1 MKFWIRWIVFG
12 LVLSFTAPNSYAQGR
27 RVATYF
33 FRGNLNPITS
43 DFPALQ
49 VLTKKGD
56 FVKEVVDKMG
66 NSNRKVYEFGRNAG
80 LYFVNKDAEGDFI
93 TDSYTVEMFFRYDDA
108 KLLLYG
114 QLLGNELNENEGDY
128 KHLVMSRDFDTKK
141 VLVYVNGI
149 KTMEFADTDD
159 NLLIDSESQ
168 IEFFAE
174 EGKETTSGAVS
185 LIKIYNFFIPE
196 ELSEK
201 YFKYY
206 KKGEKY
212 IDFDTYAEGNVLSDL
227 FFEQSKAELMS
238 ESLPLLDQ
246 LMDFMIMNPS
256 RKIELQGHTD
266 NQGDFYKNIALSKER
281 TETIKNYLVSKGID
295 SARIDVRGFGGT
307 RPRFSNY
314 DDNSRKLN
322 RRVELKVSKD

>member
-1 MKFWIRWIVFG
+1 MKNWIKYVV
-12 LVLSFTAPNSYAQGR
+12 LVLVFSSLIGEINGQER

-33 FRGNLNPITS
+33 FRGNLNPATD
-43 DFPALQ
+43 DFPALK

-56 FVKEVVDKMG
+56 FVNEVVSKMG
-66 NSNRKVYEFGRNAG
+66 ESDRKVYEFEQNAG
-80 LYFVNKDAEGDFI
+80 LYFVNKEAKGDFI

-114 QLLGNELNENEGDY
+114 QLLGNELNEDEGAY
-128 KHLVMSRDFDTKK
+128 KHLVMSRDFDTKN
-141 VLVYVNGI
+141 VLVYVNGQ
-149 KTMEFADTDD
+149 KTMEFVDTAD
-159 NLLIDSESQ
+159 NLVIDSESQ

-174 EGKETTSGAVS
+174 EGRNTTSGAVS

-196 ELSEK
+196 ELSDK

-206 KKGEKY
+206 QKGEKY
-212 IDFDTYAEGNVLSDL
+212 IDFDNYVEGNVLSDL
-227 FFEQSKAELMS
+227 FFEQSKADLLP

-246 LMDFMIMNPS
+246 LLDFLVMNPS

-266 NQGDFYKNIALSKER
+266 NQGDFYKNIELSKLR
-281 TETIKNYLVSKGID
+281 TETIKQYLVGKGID
-295 SARIDVRGFGGT
+295 PTRIEVRGFGGA

-314 DDNSRKLN
+314 DDNTRRLN

>member
-1 MKFWIRWIVFG
+1 MKIWTKYIGCILIFVSFFG
-12 LVLSFTAPNSYAQGR
+12 KGFSQER

-33 FRGNLNPITS
+33 FRGNLNPVTT

-49 VLTKKGD
+49 IMTKKGQ
-56 FVKEVVDKMG
+56 FVKEVVSKMG
-66 NSNRKVYEFGRNAG
+66 ESERKVYEFEKNGG
-80 LYFVNKDAEGDFI
+80 LYFVNREAKGDFI

-114 QLLGNELNENEGDY
+114 QLLGEELNENEGDY
-128 KHLVMSRDFDTKK
+128 KHLVMSRDFDTKN
-141 VLVYVNGI
+141 VLVYVNGT
-149 KTMEFADTDD
+149 KTIEFIDEED
-159 NLLIDSESQ
+159 NLVIDSESQ

-174 EGKETTSGAVS
+174 EGRNTTSGAVS

-206 KKGEKY
+206 RKGEKY
-212 IDFDTYAEGNVLSDL
+212 IDFNSFVEGNVLSDL
-227 FFEQSKAELMS
+227 YFEQSKADLMP

-246 LMDFMIMNPS
+246 LLDFLVMNPS

-266 NQGDFYKNIALSKER
+266 NQGDFYKNIELSKRR
-281 TETIKNYLVSKGID
+281 TDTIKQYLVSKGVD
-295 SARIDVRGFGGT
+295 EARIEVRGFGGT

-314 DDNSRKLN
+314 NDDSRKLN
-322 RRVELKVSKD
+322 RRVELKVTKD

>member
-1 MKFWIRWIVFG
+1 MRYWIKYIVVVILSV
-12 LVLSFTAPNSYAQGR
+12 LVFEGNAQER

-33 FRGNLNPITS
+33 FRGNLNPATN
-43 DFPALQ
+43 DFPALK
-49 VLTKKGD
+49 VIVKKGD
-56 FVKEVVDKMG
+56 FIKEVVEKMG
-66 NSNRKVYEFGRNAG
+66 EAERKVYGFDRDAG
-80 LYFVNKDAEGDFI
+80 LYFVNKEAKGVFI
-93 TDSYTVEMFFRYDDA
+93 ADSYTIEMFFRYDDA

-114 QLLGNELNENEGDY
+114 QLLGNELNENEGEY

-141 VLVYVNGI
+141 VLVYVNGV
-149 KTMEFADTDD
+149 KSMEFTDSED

-174 EGKETTSGAVS
+174 EGRETTSGAVS

-196 ELSEK
+196 EMSEK

-206 KKGEKY
+206 RKGEKY
-212 IDFDTYAEGNVLSDL
+212 IDFDSFVEGNVLSDL
-227 FFEQSKAELMS
+227 FFEQSKAELLS

-246 LMDFMIMNPS
+246 LVDFMIMNPS

-281 TETIKNYLVSKGID
+281 TETIKNYLVEKHID
-295 SARIDVRGFGGT
+295 PARIEVRGFGGA

-314 DDNSRKLN
+314 DNNTRKLN
-322 RRVELKVSKD
+322 RRVELKVTKD